1 MDKFEILKSNTIQF
15 TIEMNKMRLS
25 EAVLEDII
33 KTEIEVEKIEILNV
47 DIDNK
52 ERLKNLKQFLDNNKK
67 ILKNGLYDF
76 CLEEYREIK
85 DDLKF
90 RNSKDGK
97 LIIEIENWVQHNR
110 ESLPQMNPSKI
121 FIGRSFIDPKKLI
134 IGGLL
139 NGQKEM
145 EIIEFFREK
154 NPPVEPEY
162 KFEKE

>member
-1 MDKFEILKSNTIQF
+1 
-15 TIEMNKMRLS
+15 
-25 EAVLEDII
+25 
-33 KTEIEVEKIEILNV
+33 
-47 DIDNK
+47 
-52 ERLKNLKQFLDNNKK
+52 
-67 ILKNGLYDF
+67 
-76 CLEEYREIK
+76 
-85 DDLKF
+85 LKF
-90 RNSKDGK
+90 RDSKDGK

-110 ESLPQMNPSKI
+110 ESLPQMKPSKI

>member
-25 EAVLEDII
+25 EAILEDII
-33 KTEIEVEKIEILNV
+33 KTEIEVEKVEILNV

-67 ILKNGLYDF
+67 ILKNGLYDY

-97 LIIEIENWVQHNR
+97 LIIEIENWFNTIENR
-110 ESLPQMNPSKI
+110 Y
-121 FIGRSFIDPKKLI
+121 PK
-134 IGGLL
+134 
-139 NGQKEM
+139 
-145 EIIEFFREK
+145 
-154 NPPVEPEY
+154 
-162 KFEKE
+162 

>member
-1 MDKFEILKSNTIQF
+1 
-15 TIEMNKMRLS
+15 
-25 EAVLEDII
+25 
-33 KTEIEVEKIEILNV
+33 
-47 DIDNK
+47 
-52 ERLKNLKQFLDNNKK
+52 
-67 ILKNGLYDF
+67 
-76 CLEEYREIK
+76 
-85 DDLKF
+85 
-90 RNSKDGK
+90 
-97 LIIEIENWVQHNR
+97 
-110 ESLPQMNPSKI
+110 MNPSKI